1 MKKIAVASAALL
13 ALGLLAPSAHAATA
27 SSAPAVAATA
37 KSDYSKKKQN
47 RFWRVVKSVEPS
59 VSYAGKRSTVDLG
72 IGVCDYLRSGGNLYG
87 LAAMVV
93 GSDAGVAE
101 DAVIAVIATAPVVLC
116 RDQQYK
122 FE

>member
-1 MKKIAVASAALL
+1 MKK
-13 ALGLLAPSAHAATA
+13 T
-27 SSAPAVAATA
+27 
-37 KSDYSKKKQN
+37 
-47 RFWRVVKSVEPS
+47 
-59 VSYAGKRSTVDLG
+59 
-72 IGVCDYLRSGGNLYG
+72 

-116 RDQQYK
+116 RDQRYK